1 MPSLGFKIQ
10 TFVSFNEIKNTHK
23 KCYKIIHACSNKA
36 KDIVYV
42 LFDPHRKM
50 RTHIVKGKFV
60 QKLPC
65 RWHFLILQTFIN
77 LIFFF
82 IKIGNGVEESF
93 ERIGERLMD
102 VFNTP
107 LIIESQYNDT
117 IEITQFQSSKRSCCQ
132 KWAFH

>member
-1 MPSLGFKIQ
+1 M
-10 TFVSFNEIKNTHK
+10 
-23 KCYKIIHACSNKA
+23 
-36 KDIVYV
+36 
-42 LFDPHRKM
+42 
-50 RTHIVKGKFV
+50 
-60 QKLPC
+60 
-65 RWHFLILQTFIN
+65 FIN

-132 KWAFH
+132 K

>member
-10 TFVSFNEIKNTHK
+10 TFVSINEIKNTHK
-23 KCYKIIHACSNKA
+23 KCYKIIHVCSNKA

-50 RTHIVKGKFV
+50 RTHLVKGKFV

-65 RWHFLILQTFIN
+65 RWHILILQTFIN

>member
-1 MPSLGFKIQ
+1 
-10 TFVSFNEIKNTHK
+10 
-23 KCYKIIHACSNKA
+23 
-36 KDIVYV
+36 
-42 LFDPHRKM
+42 M
-50 RTHIVKGKFV
+50 RTHLVKGKFV

-65 RWHFLILQTFIN
+65 RRHFLILQTFIN

-132 KWAFH
+132 K

>member
-10 TFVSFNEIKNTHK
+10 TFVSLNEIKNTHK
-23 KCYKIIHACSNKA
+23 KCHKIIHACSNKA

-50 RTHIVKGKFV
+50 RTHLVKGKFV

-65 RWHFLILQTFIN
+65 RWHILILQTFIN

>member
-23 KCYKIIHACSNKA
+23 KYFKIIHACSNKA

-50 RTHIVKGKFV
+50 RTHLVKGKFV

-65 RWHFLILQTFIN
+65 RWHILILQTFIN
-77 LIFFF
+77 LNFFF

>member
-23 KCYKIIHACSNKA
+23 KCYKIIHVCLNKA

-50 RTHIVKGKFV
+50 RTHLVKGKFV